1 MKYNFDF
8 NMLLSSFPKETI
20 NNKTFNKENKE
31 LIENLSYIYNLEVME
46 MKDLILSSLN
56 EKFMIDKE
64 LLRKNSRNY
73 YQYQNNGKLPTVLF
87 KNQPDM
93 FRSSIK
99 NDSKKSKLI
108 YTFETVSPYNFLK
121 SKYNGSNPTNRD
133 LKLIESLI
141 LDVGLT
147 PAVVN
152 VLIDYVM
159 KINNKKLT
167 KNFVETIAGQWKRL
181 DIKTALD
188 AMNQA
193 EKETKNKNKSINK
206 PVYKKKESEVPDWL
220 NQDIQKETIS
230 EEEENEVKDL
240 LKEFK

>member
-1 MKYNFDF
+1 
-8 NMLLSSFPKETI
+8 
-20 NNKTFNKENKE
+20 
-31 LIENLSYIYNLEVME
+31 
-46 MKDLILSSLN
+46 
-56 EKFMIDKE
+56 
-64 LLRKNSRNY
+64 
-73 YQYQNNGKLPTVLF
+73 
-87 KNQPDM
+87 M